1 MPGQNQAKIDKI
13 LANARAAQRPP
24 DPFAGL
30 GIGGG
35 PMEAPFNPPPPSGGH
50 PGFAPPDAPSQ
61 IEPDWRPRLEPP
73 GSRDRSWMPEEWR
86 ELAPGGEARPPF
98 QAQALRR
105 NPLDA
110 SGMQQAVGNELAAPD
125 FDPAQR
131 DIPLDRASLARL
143 RGQSAS
149 ERYSPLGPEWGW
161 LDLAAGAAT
170 AVGETARDVPQLL
183 SGDPGAI
190 ERHGDRRE
198 FLARGFDQLGDDVG
212 GFLNQNMLS
221 DAPASDLLGNAL
233 RSNRNARFDDVAEL
247 ERLSA
252 ALNERNDPMFSE
264 GEPIEITA
272 RQNPLRQAGALVD
285 DFWVQPARD
294 ARAARGAY
302 AEADALEEVAR
313 DAGFPLVAGD
323 YERQARQAA
332 ATEIPLTAS
341 GALEFI
347 PGVGLLDLGVSAART
362 AARQP
367 FRAMGAEIPQ
377 VLQPPVRAAPGPL
390 TQEAGRARDGVLLT
404 GAGGVGGYAA
414 GDAMVDDPD
423 LEPWAQ
429 GLGAVGGLALA
440 RTGARALA
448 PRVAAEGPVRSVTQS
463 APRAADDA
471 PMGFEGAP
479 RPSGPVIEGEFTEVV
494 PQRNFEAAVRDP
506 ETGQTYT
513 GMDHLDAIESAPD
526 DATRA
531 RLTAIYDA
539 PTEDP
544 ASVGFMVNGQFMSR
558 EDGLASMRA
567 ATGRPRGV
575 RIGEELD
582 VRSGEIR
589 PASPIDPDAPDVRLG
604 DDLGIDFGTRPPS
617 QGGIF
622 SDQSGRAPRG
632 PDAGASAERTVY
644 LETLR
649 AEGFDV
655 ERPFYHGTDRDFDQ
669 FDTARAGENYGDRSI
684 GVSLTPNPEEAWRY
698 AGRRGTGAVIRPV
711 YVRYRNPLVFDAPDA
726 RTGNETIDTAARR
739 GDIARMLAEAESRGE
754 PYDAIIAQG
763 GPNEEIF
770 QVNILDAANI
780 RQRFGRAP
788 ARPDGGASPADNAL
802 NAGPVGPGNAPSWD
816 EGIFANAGR
825 RENRFGS
832 ARNPENTEQ
841 PGGQTGTPQGRAQYH
856 TRNQERNERILA
868 LARELGTNR
877 AYDPG
882 VGGAGRRLP
891 NSADAIAARLR
902 DEGFPDLTRSTVL
915 GVLKRERDRIAG
927 SVDEAGLTPEAAAR
941 ASDEDAAARLGIPV
955 ERYRQISARRN
966 DPLAGVTLGLGGL
979 GGAAAL
985 GFMEDAEAQ
994 DDVADGAI
1002 VEMDGLSIDT
1012 GAELPSMREAS
1023 GAPQAFGTE
1032 GLYVQEFSDGSR
1044 HVFFM
1049 DREGDRPEPEYV
1061 GALIGVD
1068 SSSEGLGRPI
1078 TEGVLEARMPPL
1090 EPYEEE
1096 AEDPSAPWMRGL
1108 AAVGAGLATRGTL
1121 ARNGV
1126 RGVSRDVPAMITAGG
1141 TSTVLGGDP
1150 WEAGVSAL
1158 ATPLAAPVLAAG
1170 GRVSVD
1176 VLDSMLQPGTLSR
1189 TQEEALASEPR
1200 FMERSRAFA
1209 LTLPDEAPRA
1219 RVSSGDDLEAGV
1231 FRDLPWE
1238 TDRLAP
1244 RSEFLNASPAEQ
1256 LDWMNNVGFR
1266 DDLAFDPTEL
1276 TPPSPLADM
1285 PLIGWAGREP
1295 PDPLASVGDR
1305 TYQAGDLGASPD
1317 PSRVQRGVEVR
1328 RMMAGE
1334 GDPPD
1339 AITALP
1345 TADPL
1350 DGVALDDVAPQ
1361 PRGFRATPDDIM
1373 ANPERGTLSQPAR
1386 LRSALASLAEEYG
1399 VEVVRGARGG
1409 INAKRTAENLA
1420 RAAAQDQRL
1429 ANELRRRG
1437 YWSALL
1443 ALGGA
1448 VGAEAMHSEGFAAT
1462 P

>member
-13 LANARAAQRPP
+13 LANARAAQHPP

-35 PMEAPFNPPPPSGGH
+35 PMEAPFNPQPPSGGYS
-50 PGFAPPDAPSQ
+50 GFAPPDAPSQ

-73 GSRDRSWMPEEWR
+73 LLRDRSWMPEEWR

-110 SGMQQAVGNELAAPD
+110 SGMQQAIGNELAAPD

-131 DIPLDRASLARL
+131 DIPLDRESLARL

-233 RSNRNARFDDVAEL
+233 RSNRNARFNDVAEL

-313 DAGFPLVAGD
+313 DAGFPLVADD

-341 GALEFI
+341 GALEFV

-390 TQEAGRARDGVLLT
+390 TQEAARARDGVLLT
-404 GAGGVGGYAA
+404 GAGGVGGFAA

-429 GLGAVGGLALA
+429 GLAAVGGLALA
-440 RTGARALA
+440 RTGVRAFA

-479 RPSGPVIEGEFTEVV
+479 RPSGPIIEAEFTEVV
-494 PQRNFEAAVRDP
+494 PRRNFEAAVRDP

-582 VRSGEIR
+582 LRSGEIR
-589 PASPIDPDAPDVRLG
+589 PASPIDPDAPDVRLF
-604 DDLGIDFGTRPPS
+604 DDLGINPNGTR
-617 QGGIF
+617 
-622 SDQSGRAPRG
+622 SG
-632 PDAGASAERTVY
+632 
-644 LETLR
+644 
-649 AEGFDV
+649 
-655 ERPFYHGTDRDFDQ
+655 
-669 FDTARAGENYGDRSI
+669 
-684 GVSLTPNPEEAWRY
+684 
-698 AGRRGTGAVIRPV
+698 
-711 YVRYRNPLVFDAPDA
+711 
-726 RTGNETIDTAARR
+726 
-739 GDIARMLAEAESRGE
+739 
-754 PYDAIIAQG
+754 
-763 GPNEEIF
+763 
-770 QVNILDAANI
+770 
-780 RQRFGRAP
+780 
-788 ARPDGGASPADNAL
+788 DN
-802 NAGPVGPGNAPSWD
+802 
-816 EGIFANAGR
+816 EGIFANAGGAPRSRFANERNATLPEQTGADRATNRPRGAPAGARAELDRRNARILELVEEMQPVRNARSGAANPSARLGIRLDNSYPAIAERLR
-825 RENRFGS
+825 REGFGEVT
-832 ARNPENTEQ
+832 ANT
-841 PGGQTGTPQGRAQYH
+841 
-856 TRNQERNERILA
+856 IK
-868 LARELGTNR
+868 
-877 AYDPG
+877 
-882 VGGAGRRLP
+882 
-891 NSADAIAARLR
+891 
-902 DEGFPDLTRSTVL
+902 
-915 GVLKRERDRIAG
+915 GVLKRERDRRAVG
-927 SVDEAGLTPEAAAR
+927 GAPTAQAAR
-941 ASDEDAAARLGIPV
+941 ASDSDEAAAARLGMSV

-1023 GAPQAFGTE
+1023 GAPRAFGTD

-1068 SSSEGLGRPI
+1068 SSTEGLGRPI

-1090 EPYEEE
+1090 APYEEE

-1126 RGVSRDVPAMITAGG
+1126 RGVSREVPSMATAAG
-1141 TSTVLGGDP
+1141 TSAALSGGDVAEMVAP
-1150 WEAGVSAL
+1150 AAITPFAGRA
-1158 ATPLAAPVLAAG
+1158 LAAG
-1170 GRVSVD
+1170 GRASVD
-1176 VLDSMLQPGTLSR
+1176 ALDNMLQPGTLSR
-1189 TQEEALASEPR
+1189 TQEAALASEPR
-1200 FMERSRAFA
+1200 FIERSRAFA

-1219 RVSSGDDLEAGV
+1219 RVSSGDDLEAGA

-1339 AITALP
+1339 AITAPP

-1409 INAKRTAENLA
+1409 INAKKTAENLA
-1420 RAAAQDQRL
+1420 RAAAEDQRL

-1437 YWSALL
+1437 YWVALL

-1448 VGAEAMHSEGFAAT
+1448 VGAEAMSGEAVAAT